1 MIRTFFEALLHPN
14 NADCTVFAHSLS
26 RFDLAFI
33 FFFKKLG
40 KISEERKVIFIMKEQ
55 DVIGIKI
62 QIGDAKDLR
71 YVTIRDSYLL
81 LPFSL
86 AKLSK
91 FFVTDVSL
99 QKGIE
104 PVLVSSRISI
114 FFVQKDTSH
123 YNKKYCKI

>member
-33 FFFKKLG
+33 FKELG

-62 QIGDAKDLR
+62 Q
-71 YVTIRDSYLL
+71 
-81 LPFSL
+81 
-86 AKLSK
+86 
-91 FFVTDVSL
+91 
-99 QKGIE
+99 
-104 PVLVSSRISI
+104 
-114 FFVQKDTSH
+114 
-123 YNKKYCKI
+123 

>member
-1 MIRTFFEALLHPN
+1 
-14 NADCTVFAHSLS
+14 
-26 RFDLAFI
+26 
-33 FFFKKLG
+33 
-40 KISEERKVIFIMKEQ
+40 MKEQ

-81 LPFSL
+81 LLFSL